1 MKRIEVYKKR
11 KHGGKK
17 GGLWWKILTPV
28 VACAMFFFICL
39 IAGAFDQAVQI
50 TVEAADIEILQGEEL
65 PEFLYIYAREVEHE
79 ESNLEYLEKRL
90 ASKKEF
96 NLNIFLACILSPL
109 D

>member
-1 MKRIEVYKKR
+1 MGAVYDDDVFTKAKLAVYHCLMLKQMEKR
-11 KHGGKK
+11 
-17 GGLWWKILTPV
+17 L
-28 VACAMFFFICL
+28 
-39 IAGAFDQAVQI
+39 
-50 TVEAADIEILQGEEL
+50 GEEL